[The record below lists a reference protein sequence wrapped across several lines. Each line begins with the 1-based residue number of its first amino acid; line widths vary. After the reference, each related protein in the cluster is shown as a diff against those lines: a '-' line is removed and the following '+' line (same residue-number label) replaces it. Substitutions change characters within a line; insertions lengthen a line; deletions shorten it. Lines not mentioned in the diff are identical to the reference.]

1 MEIAP
6 GLSRPAWTCPTWL
19 APRFIADALFSRA
32 YDALGDQR
40 RALLKGLI
48 ADHFA
53 LTPPVQS
60 LGAQCSQQLASGL
73 ARHTRS
79 VPRPFVLLLTD
90 ASLDAPALFLA
101 ALMPALCSGA
111 AEVLVLRLGAGSGQ
125 PKGLPDALPD
135 AVLTG
140 CELAG
145 QERVA
150 ALSPALCQRLLSE
163 CAQSAQP
170 GLVLYPDTPVLRRL
184 LARPQL
190 RAQLDASALRLAPL
204 RLPQSLGLWRDAP
217 DQFDPAHLAFL
228 FGALEFEAGGA
239 QVFEAGGASPGRRS
253 AKEPTETAFRAFAA
267 TRRDLLLVPEER
279 VPEARLAAGQGTA
292 RLVVGQSRTGLWT
305 WDELCPEL
313 FLAVVQ
319 AFGSAPASQS

>member
-19 APRFIADALFSRA
+19 APRFIADARFSQA

-48 ADHFA
+48 GDHFA

-60 LGAQCSQQLASGL
+60 LGAQCSHQLTSGL

-79 VPRPFVLLLTD
+79 APRPFVLLLTD

-111 AEVLVLRLGAGSGQ
+111 AEVLVVRLGAGPGQ

-135 AVLTG
+135 ALLTG

-163 CAQSAQP
+163 CALSAQP

-184 LARPQL
+184 IARPEL
-190 RAQLDASALRLAPL
+190 RAQLDASALRLTPL
-204 RLPQSLGLWRDAP
+204 RLPQRLGIWRDAP
-217 DQFDPAHLAFL
+217 DQFDPAVLEFL
-228 FGALEFEAGGA
+228 FGS
-239 QVFEAGGASPGRRS
+239 QVFEAGGATPGRRT
-253 AKEPTETAFRAFAA
+253 AKPPTEAAFSAFAA

-279 VPEARLAAGQGTA
+279 VPKDRLAAGQGTA

-305 WDELCPEL
+305 WGELSPEL
-313 FLAVVQ
+313 FLAVTQ
-319 AFGSAPASQS
+319 AFGSAPATQS

>member
-1 MEIAP
+1 MEIAA

-19 APRFIADALFSRA
+19 TPRFIADARFFQA

-53 LTPPVQS
+53 LTPPVQI
-60 LGAQCSQQLASGL
+60 LDAQCSRQLASGL
-73 ARHTRS
+73 ASHTRTA
-79 VPRPFVLLLTD
+79 PRPFVLLLTD

-111 AEVLVLRLGAGSGQ
+111 SEVLVLRLGARPGQ
-125 PKGLPDALPD
+125 PKGLPNAL
-135 AVLTG
+135 LTA

-150 ALSPALCQRLLSE
+150 ALSPSLCLRLLSD
-163 CAQSAQP
+163 CALSAQP

-184 LARPQL
+184 FARPEL

-204 RLPQSLGLWRDAP
+204 RLPRRLGLWRDAP
-217 DQFDPAHLAFL
+217 DQLDPADLAFL
-228 FGALEFEAGGA
+228 FGA
-239 QVFEAGGASPGRRS
+239 QVFEAGGATPGRRTG
-253 AKEPTETAFRAFAA
+253 KPQTEEAFSAFAA
-267 TRRDLLLVPEER
+267 TRRDLFLVPED
-279 VPEARLAAGQGTA
+279 RLAAGQGTA

-313 FLAVVQ
+313 FWAVTQ
-319 AFGSAPASQS
+319 AFGSAPATHS